1 MRKQQG
7 FTLVELLV
15 VMLILGILAAVAIPS
30 FMNQRGKAVDAAAK
44 TIVRTAET
52 AMETFATD
60 HNGSYAGVAANGA
73 ELRAIEDVLNDA
85 AAGSLAVV
93 SNAGTYSITVTS
105 SPSPRTFTVSRA
117 ANGSVSRTCAL
128 NGAADRGGCRGGDV
142 W

>member
-1 MRKQQG
+1 MRKEQG

-15 VMLILGILAAVAIPS
+15 VILILGVLAAIALPS

-44 TIVRTAET
+44 TIVRTAQT

-60 HNGSYAGVAANGA
+60 NNGSYAGVAANGA
-73 ELRAIEDVLNDA
+73 ELRAIEEVLNDA
-85 AAGSLAVV
+85 PAGSLAVV
-93 SNAGTYSITVTS
+93 SNANTYSLTVTS
-105 SPSPRTFTVSRA
+105 APSPRTFTVSRA

-128 NGAADRGGCRGGDV
+128 NGAADRGGCRVGDA

>member
-1 MRKQQG
+1 MRKQEG

-44 TIVRTAET
+44 TIVRTAQT

-93 SNAGTYSITVTS
+93 SGANTYSITVTS
-105 SPSPRTFTVSRA
+105 SPSPRTFSVSRA

-128 NGAADRGGCRGGDV
+128 NGAVDRGGCRGGNV